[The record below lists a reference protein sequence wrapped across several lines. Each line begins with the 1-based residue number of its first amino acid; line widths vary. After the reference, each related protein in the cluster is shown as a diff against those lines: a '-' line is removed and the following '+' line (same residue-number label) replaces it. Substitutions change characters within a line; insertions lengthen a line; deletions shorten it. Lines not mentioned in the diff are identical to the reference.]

1 MAIDTAP
8 KRRSVAGISF
18 WLFGPGVTPDA
29 TPDQFWR
36 QCAGWGYG
44 GILAGAIV
52 AAVLAV
58 LNPFIAS
65 PGRLMNRR

>member
-8 KRRSVAGISF
+8 KRRSVAGIGF

-36 QCAGWGYG
+36 QCSGWSYG
-44 GILAGAIV
+44 GILAGNVV
-52 AAVLAV
+52 AAVKAFV
-58 LNPFIAS
+58 GGFICNV
-65 PGRLMNRR
+65 GTMMNR